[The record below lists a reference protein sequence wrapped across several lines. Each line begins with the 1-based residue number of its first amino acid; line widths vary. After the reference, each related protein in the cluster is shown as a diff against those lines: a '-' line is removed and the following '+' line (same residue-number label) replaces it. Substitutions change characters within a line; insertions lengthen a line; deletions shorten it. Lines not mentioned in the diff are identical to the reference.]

1 MWTCKQQRH
10 QSKQMGSDWPNKCYE
25 AAVERV
31 KTVERRLKRVRE
43 KLYLSFPA
51 FFFGWPAL
59 GPQCCDVPLTL
70 PLPVAGRATQGRAN
84 SRRAACRV
92 RAGRCR
98 PRLHTCCC
106 RCNSAT
112 TRVDTSACNV
122 TSLTRRRPVRCLI
135 TPGKVRIEGW
145 WARELCHAI
154 AISRT

>member
-1 MWTCKQQRH
+1 
-10 QSKQMGSDWPNKCYE
+10 
-25 AAVERV
+25 
-31 KTVERRLKRVRE
+31 
-43 KLYLSFPA
+43 
-51 FFFGWPAL
+51 L
-59 GPQCCDVPLTL
+59 GPQCCDVPFTL

-122 TSLTRRRPVRCLI
+122 TSLTRRSSACAAYRTRTSYVSIIFETELEPGVMVVRHTHPGIESGYVLEGEFDLPIQGQPTHRLKAGDAYQVPAETPMLALRP
-135 TPGKVRIEGW
+135 
-145 WARELCHAI
+145 
-154 AISRT
+154 SRR